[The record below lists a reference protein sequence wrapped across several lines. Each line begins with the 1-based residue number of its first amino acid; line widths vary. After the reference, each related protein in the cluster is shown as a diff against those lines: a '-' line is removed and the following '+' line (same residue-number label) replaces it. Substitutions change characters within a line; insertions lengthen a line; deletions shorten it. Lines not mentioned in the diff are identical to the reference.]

1 MLTMIEV
8 NIQACFKSII
18 HQNERNES
26 NRIGTERN
34 GTERNG
40 TERNGTERNGTERN
54 RTSLGSIQSLGKLIQ
69 THKSNSEKLGNG
81 TMPYHC
87 Y

>member
-1 MLTMIEV
+1 MILVMPRFWNVSLSVLTMIEV

-26 NRIGTERN
+26 NRN

-40 TERNGTERNGTERN
+40 TERNGKEQNGTERVWVVY
-54 RTSLGSIQSLGKLIQ
+54 RVL
-69 THKSNSEKLGNG
+69 
-81 TMPYHC
+81 
-87 Y
+87 